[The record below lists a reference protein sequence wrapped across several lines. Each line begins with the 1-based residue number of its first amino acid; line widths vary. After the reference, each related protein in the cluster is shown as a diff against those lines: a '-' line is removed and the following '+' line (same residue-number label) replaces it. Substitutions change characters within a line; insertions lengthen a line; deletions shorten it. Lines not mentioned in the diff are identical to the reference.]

1 MIHFS
6 FISSRAR
13 LLYSEPNDRTG
24 AGRMEVEGTAWAP
37 LGKIGKEGSGTGSR
51 LTEMGGDWADTDVE
65 CHVRY
70 FTKSRLPRA
79 GSATVIV

>member
-1 MIHFS
+1 MIHFT

-13 LLYSEPNDRTG
+13 LFYSEPNDRTG

-51 LTEMGGDWADTDVE
+51 LTEMAGDWADTDVE
-65 CHVRY
+65 CHVRC
-70 FTKSRLPRA
+70 FTKPRLPRA
-79 GSATVIV
+79 GSATVTI